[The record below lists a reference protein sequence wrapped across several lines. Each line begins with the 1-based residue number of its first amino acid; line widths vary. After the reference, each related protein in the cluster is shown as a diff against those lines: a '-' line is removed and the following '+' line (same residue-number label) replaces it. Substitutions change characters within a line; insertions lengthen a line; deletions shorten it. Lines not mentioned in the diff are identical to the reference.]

1 MKHNI
6 LVVSILA
13 VLSSCQSTKTGAPK
27 AIGTKGV
34 ISQGDVM
41 ANRGPIKLPMNFN
54 TETSKTDELNMLV
67 EFKSLALSKSQ
78 TDPNRKAKDIDIK
91 QNQLQVAR
99 SYLEKSIAYLRR
111 FDVYM
116 KSSTGEVFD
125 LSSELADIGDVKYQ
139 NPVERDVFDLY
150 LQASL
155 LLGGERRELYD
166 GSDELTY
173 SVSVIFVIA
182 DQNRSSFGRPI
193 ETTGVA
199 KRKLIKDVITG
210 NYLGGYSA
218 EQEGQAI
225 KEAIM
230 DAMKKALPAFGNEFP
245 ITASVKGA
253 GTFSIE
259 KMTIDRGSDHGLT
272 NDNQVVVWF
281 KDGGVVAIPVGYA
294 RTEAG
299 QRESTITIYKWDKG
313 PAAEFVQEQLKT
325 NPTWLNSNPIYAT
338 SMGLSYPQEWERD

>member
-1 MKHNI
+1 MKSFFI
-6 LVVSILA
+6 LLTVAILT
-13 VLSSCQSTKTGAPK
+13 SCQSSKQGPPK
-27 AIGTKGV
+27 AIGSKGV
-34 ISQGDVM
+34 ISQGDVLS
-41 ANRGPIKLPMNFN
+41 NKGPIKLPMNYD
-54 TETSKTDELNMLV
+54 TQTSRTDELNMLV

-78 TDPNRKAKDIDIK
+78 TDPNSKAKDINIK

-125 LSSELADIGDVKYQ
+125 LSSELADIGDVKYK
-139 NPVERDVFDLY
+139 NPVQRDSFDLY

-155 LLGGERRELYD
+155 LLSGERRELYD
-166 GSDELTY
+166 GSDELSY

-182 DQNRSSFGRPI
+182 DEKGSSVGRPI

-245 ITASVKGA
+245 ITASVA
-253 GTFSIE
+253 GVASFDKN
-259 KMTIDRGSDHGLT
+259 KMSIDRGSDHGLT

-281 KDGGVVAIPVGYA
+281 KDGGVVAVPLGYA
-294 RTEAG
+294 RAEAG
-299 QRESTITIYKWDKG
+299 KNESTITVYKWDKG
-313 PAAEFVQEQLKT
+313 AAAEFVQEQLKT
-325 NPTWLNSNPIYAT
+325 NPDWFRSNPMYAT
-338 SMGLSYPQEWERD
+338 SLGLSYPQEWEQ